1 MYQPRHERNAGL
13 LWTLI
18 ALAALYEGLLAFR
31 HRLTDSLVLDGSFGV
46 LLGLYIC
53 SRGAANLLDMILYGR
68 LLQLQWP
75 SKRAQAWWV
84 ALNVLIL
91 VVGWSVIAAGAT
103 QLARVPAHD
112 AIQML
117 PRR

>member
-1 MYQPRHERNAGL
+1 MYQPRHKRNPGL
-13 LWTLI
+13 LWSLI
-18 ALAALYEGLLAFR
+18 VVAALYDGLLAIR
-31 HRLTDSLVLDGSFGV
+31 HRLTGNLVLDGSFGV
-46 LLGLYIC
+46 LLGLFIC

-68 LLQLQWP
+68 LLQFQWT
-75 SKRAQAWWV
+75 SKHAQAWWV
-84 ALNVLIL
+84 ALNALIL

-103 QLARVPAHD
+103 QLARVPVHD